1 MRTIL
6 VKRCLVI
13 FFALN
18 RQPSRPPHLAIRRV
32 STILELHA
40 SFRLGSHSLLLFFRH
55 NRDKPPA
62 NQVNHFRRCS
72 LSRMNSSV
80 VVPSL
85 ALLLLVSGCQ
95 KSTDQSATPDSASSS
110 SPSGAPGGPN
120 NRSSSGKSSIRE
132 AFTPKPLV
140 VPAETTITVVL
151 DEPLSSKTSETGQNF
166 SATVSSPIEIDGNI
180 AIPKG
185 ALATGVVREAKS
197 AGRFKGGAV
206 LALALS
212 SITVNSSSYEVQTS
226 NHSPATKANSK

>member
-1 MRTIL
+1 
-6 VKRCLVI
+6 
-13 FFALN
+13 
-18 RQPSRPPHLAIRRV
+18 
-32 STILELHA
+32 
-40 SFRLGSHSLLLFFRH
+40 
-55 NRDKPPA
+55 
-62 NQVNHFRRCS
+62 

-110 SPSGAPGGPN
+110 SPSGAPGAPN
-120 NRSSSGKSSIRE
+120 NRSSSDKSSIRE

-166 SATVSSPIEIDGNI
+166 SATVSSPIEIDGKI

-185 ALATGVVREAKS
+185 ARATGVVREAKS

-226 NHSPATKANSK
+226 DHSLATKGKGKRSAALIGGGGAAGALIGGLAGGGKGAAVGAALGAGAGTGGAAFTGNREIALPAETPLSFKLLQSLEIKR

>member
-1 MRTIL
+1 
-6 VKRCLVI
+6 
-13 FFALN
+13 
-18 RQPSRPPHLAIRRV
+18 
-32 STILELHA
+32 
-40 SFRLGSHSLLLFFRH
+40 
-55 NRDKPPA
+55 
-62 NQVNHFRRCS
+62 

-166 SATVSSPIEIDGNI
+166 SATVSSPIEIDGKI

-185 ALATGVVREAKS
+185 ARATGVVREAKS

-226 NHSPATKANSK
+226 DHSLATKGKGKRSAALIGGGGAAGALIGGLAGGGKGAAVGAALGAGAGTGGAAFTGNREITLPAETPLSFKLLQSLEIKR